1 MATRRVSAP
10 MSSAAELRRFEIQG
24 AHERRKE
31 LGRGAYGEV
40 KVYDVDGVP
49 CAGKVMHEFLLRSA
63 GGDGV
68 RRYID
73 ECKLLAK
80 LVHPNIVQFMGVTFP
95 RGAAL
100 PVLLME
106 RLPIDLD
113 GLLENTPN
121 IPIGI
126 RATFLTDIARG
137 LNYLHSQRPP
147 VIHRDLSARNVL
159 LSAILVAK
167 ISDLGNS
174 RIVNLSPNEVSRLT
188 HAPGSP
194 LYMPPEA
201 LETSPSYGPSLDVF
215 SFGQI
220 ALFAATQC
228 VCVCVCVCVCACVRA
243 CVRVR
248 AFNCKIQGV
257 SMCMCFYACRVC
269 AFMRAVYVHSS
280 VFRQTVKLGV
290 SGGVDRIAMH

>member
-1 MATRRVSAP
+1 

-167 ISDLGNS
+167 ISDLGNA

-188 HAPGSP
+188 HAPGCP

-201 LETSPSYGPSLDVF
+201 FETSPSYGPSLDVF

-220 ALFAATQC
+220 ALFAATQ
-228 VCVCVCVCVCACVRA
+228 VCVCVCACVRA
-243 CVRVR
+243 CVR
-248 AFNCKIQGV
+248 
-257 SMCMCFYACRVC
+257 ACVC
-269 AFMRAVYVHSS
+269 ARSIAR
-280 VFRQTVKLGV
+280 FRV
-290 SGGVDRIAMH
+290 

>member
-1 MATRRVSAP
+1 MATPRVSDLIRS
-10 MSSAAELRRFEIQG
+10 MAELQQFEIQG

-63 GGDGV
+63 GGDRV
-68 RRYID
+68 RRYVD

-80 LVHPNIVQFMGVTFP
+80 LVHPNIVQFIGVTFP

-113 GLLENTPN
+113 SLLELKKCN

-126 RATFLTDIARG
+126 RASFLTDIARG
-137 LNYLHSQRPP
+137 LCYLHAQRPP

-159 LSAILVAK
+159 LSVNLSAK
-167 ISDLGNS
+167 ISDLGNA
-174 RIVNLSPNEVSRLT
+174 RIVSLSPNEVARLT
-188 HAPGSP
+188 HAPGCP
-194 LYMPPEA
+194 LYMSPEA
-201 LETSPSYGPSLDVF
+201 LEASPSYGASLDVF

-220 ALFAATQC
+220 SLFAATQ
-228 VCVCVCVCVCACVRA
+228 V
-243 CVRVR
+243 
-248 AFNCKIQGV
+248 
-257 SMCMCFYACRVC
+257 YANK
-269 AFMRAVYVHSS
+269 
-280 VFRQTVKLGV
+280 Q
-290 SGGVDRIAMH
+290 